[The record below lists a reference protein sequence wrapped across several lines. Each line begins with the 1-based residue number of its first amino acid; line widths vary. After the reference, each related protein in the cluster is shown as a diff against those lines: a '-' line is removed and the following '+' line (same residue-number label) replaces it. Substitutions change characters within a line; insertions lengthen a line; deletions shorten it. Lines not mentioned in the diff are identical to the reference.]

1 MKNVK
6 AYKVTHARIGFQE
19 KWAGWQIAGR
29 SEGIPQNSLNAFSK
43 SQSLKGAVGT
53 ALTKSISVFE
63 LSEFESNF
71 IMSKITFGLV
81 DKLGRLCFRSDGV
94 VFPLTE
100 NPDLYKDPNN
110 FLSVD
115 KSNFNLV
122 LKELYNENSDQKL
135 ELKPEI
141 QQGDNV
147 ITIYNEPVLFGE
159 DFDLKKILTKYF
171 NNDKK
176 RILDF
181 VRCIYWS
188 VSSSTPLY
196 IKSSFNND
204 AIFEIIYFAYYV
216 LPYSLRAKL
225 SFRTYNIPKLEPT
238 NIIFTD
244 TAVSNGKIYDFDNGK
259 SNVFDSVMEK
269 AYQKYRYINFVAN
282 NIEEPELT
290 EYFNVLQKVME
301 DLGGADSANFSFI
314 GVAHEIVREE
324 EQDEQGELS
333 DYDTLMKFQNFL
345 SLPYNNVKIDWYIA
359 KLLEIIIDNNIA
371 LNESIQERLQAKLK
385 ITQSEQLK
393 NIGYSYNAILMIKSP
408 NRKKEFVYLNG
419 LRETEN
425 LFTLMCKKISDEA
438 GGDAFLDE
446 FYGDYYGE
454 LVVTNSAT
462 LDDFINETQTLRI
475 NQKVNGFVYKKCIEF
490 GKKIV
495 DDYFISHTEISSAFP
510 KYDKY
515 IHEKMP
521 QEFALVNGI
530 LRDTKLYFWEKFNL
544 EDFKYAE
551 KENYCAVE
559 YRTSGKYMIVRE
571 LMDVFHN
578 VKSQNISTVNSFLNI
593 LKKNSNILTN
603 TAKRNIIKEFQDR
616 CLSVNNKRTKIDF
629 WYKVANISKNECIG
643 FIRKNDITVFT
654 DTDILLSELY
664 DSEVFSRKNELIEFI
679 FAVDKYSQLNG
690 EDETIDKISKVLH
703 QFEKNLRKKEKSDIK
718 NEKKSDS
725 DFIHKKKNT
734 SEVNSKISD
743 SCNDKGKHYSE
754 NESKGFDD
762 DFVITSTE
770 AKTKKGKR
778 GFLGLGFGKKK

>member
-6 AYKVTHARIGFQE
+6 AYKITHGRIGFQE

-29 SEGIPQNSLNAFSK
+29 SEGVPQNSLNAFSK

-63 LSEFESNF
+63 LSEFEGNF

-122 LKELYNENSDQKL
+122 LKELYNENTDQKL
-135 ELKPEI
+135 ELKPEF

-147 ITIYNEPVLFGE
+147 ITIYNEPVSFGE

-176 RILDF
+176 RIFDF

-204 AIFEIIYFAYYV
+204 EIFEIIYLAYYV

-225 SFRTYNIPKLEPT
+225 SFRTYNIPRLEPT

-269 AYQKYRYINFVAN
+269 AYQKYQYINFVAN

-314 GVAHEIVREE
+314 GVAHEILREE

-333 DYDTLMKFQNFL
+333 DYDALMKFQNFL

-359 KLLEIIIDNNIA
+359 KLLEVIIDNNIA

-408 NRKKEFVYLNG
+408 NRKKEFFYLNG

-475 NQKVNGFVYKKCIEF
+475 KQKVNGFVYKKCREF

-495 DDYFISHTEISSAFP
+495 DDYFISHTEISSAFST
-510 KYDKY
+510 YQKY

-521 QEFALVNGI
+521 QEFSRVNDI
-530 LRDTKLYFWEKFNL
+530 LRETKQYFWEKFNL

-559 YRTSGKYMIVRE
+559 YRTSEKYMTVKDLI
-571 LMDVFHN
+571 DVFHN
-578 VKSQNISTVNSFLNI
+578 VESQNISTVNRFLNI
-593 LKKNSNILTN
+593 LKQNSDKLTN
-603 TAKRNIIKEFQDR
+603 TAKCNIIKEFQDR

-629 WYKVANISKNECIG
+629 WYKVANISQNECIG

-664 DSEVFSRKNELIEFI
+664 DSEVFSRKKELIEFI
-679 FAVDKYSQLNG
+679 IAVDKYSQLNG
-690 EDETIDKISKVLH
+690 EDEIIDKISKVLH
-703 QFEKNLRKKEKSDIK
+703 QFEKNLRKKEKFDIK

-725 DFIHKKKNT
+725 NFIHKKKNT

-743 SCNDKGKHYSE
+743 SFDDKGKDYSE

>member
-6 AYKVTHARIGFQE
+6 AYKITHARIGFQE

-63 LSEFESNF
+63 LSEFEGNF

-122 LKELYNENSDQKL
+122 LKELYNENSDQKF

-147 ITIYNEPVLFGE
+147 ITIYSEPVLFCE
-159 DFDLKKILTKYF
+159 DFDFKKILTKYF

-204 AIFEIIYFAYYV
+204 EIFEIIYLAYYV
-216 LPYSLRAKL
+216 LPYSLRTKL

-244 TAVSNGKIYDFDNGK
+244 TVVNNGKIYDFDNGK

-282 NIEEPELT
+282 NIEEPELKK
-290 EYFNVLQKVME
+290 YFNVLQNVME
-301 DLGGADSANFSFI
+301 ELGGADSSNFSFI
-314 GVAHEIVREE
+314 GVAHEIVRDE
-324 EQDEQGELS
+324 EQDEQEELS
-333 DYDTLMKFQNFL
+333 DYDILMKFQNFL
-345 SLPYNNVKIDWYIA
+345 SLPYNNVKIDWYIS
-359 KLLEIIIDNNIA
+359 KLLEIIIDNNIT
-371 LNESIQERLQAKLK
+371 LNESIQERLQAKLN
-385 ITQSEQLK
+385 ITQSDQLK
-393 NIGYSYNAILMIKSP
+393 NIGYSYNAILMIKSQ
-408 NRKKEFVYLNG
+408 NRRKEFVYLNS
-419 LRETEN
+419 LRENEN
-425 LFTLMCKKISDEA
+425 LFKLICKKISNET

-475 NQKVNGFVYKKCIEF
+475 KQKVNTFVYKKCSEF
-490 GKKIV
+490 GKKVV
-495 DDYFISHTEISSAFP
+495 DDYFILHTEISTAFP
-510 KYDKY
+510 EYDKY
-515 IHEKMP
+515 IREKIP
-521 QEFALVNGI
+521 QNFELVNGMI
-530 LRDTKLYFWEKFNL
+530 RDTKLYFWEKFNL

-551 KENYCAVE
+551 KKNYCVLE
-559 YRTSGKYMIVRE
+559 YRTSSKYMTVKE
-571 LMDVFHN
+571 LIDVFHN
-578 VKSQNISTVNSFLNI
+578 VKSQNISTVNSFIKILN
-593 LKKNSNILTN
+593 KKSDILTDI
-603 TAKRNIIKEFQDR
+603 AKQNIIKEFQNR
-616 CLSVNNKRTKIDF
+616 CLSVNNKTIKIDF
-629 WYKVANISKNECIG
+629 WYNVAKLSKSECIG
-643 FIRKNDITVFT
+643 FILKNDITVFT

-664 DSEVFSRKNELIEFI
+664 DSEVFSSKNGLIEFI

-690 EDETIDKISKVLH
+690 EDETIDKISKILH
-703 QFEKNLRKKEKSDIK
+703 QFEKNRRKKEKSDIK

-725 DFIHKKKNT
+725 DFMHKKKNN
-734 SEVNSKISD
+734 SGVNSKISD
-743 SCNDKGKHYSE
+743 SFDDKGKHYSE
-754 NESKGFDD
+754 KESKGFDD

-770 AKTKKGKR
+770 AKPKKGKR
-778 GFLGLGFGKKK
+778 GFLGLNFGKKK